1 MSEPEII
8 VRFTEADAARELRA
22 DARAGLT
29 DMPKWLHPKWFYDA
43 TGSELFEH
51 ITELPE
57 YYQTRAE
64 HAILQQRAP
73 DIAEITD
80 AGALV
85 ELGSGSSE
93 KTRLLLDALHKQQTL
108 RSYFPLDV
116 SGSALRTA
124 VDAIAVD
131 HPQLEVVGIV
141 EDFTAGLREL
151 PHGPDRLVAFLGGTL
166 GNLLPVERDAF
177 LGSVRA
183 ALAPGEWLLL
193 GTDLVKDPRRLVR
206 AYDDSRGVTAQF
218 NRNAL
223 RVLDRELGADFDPAE
238 FDHVAL
244 FDPDQEWVEMRL
256 AARRAQQ
263 VHISELG
270 LTVDFAAGEH
280 LRTEV
285 SAKFRER
292 RVRDELTAS
301 GFELLHWWTDPA
313 QDFALS
319 LARAR

>member
-8 VRFTEADAARELRA
+8 VRFTEDDAARELRA

-29 DMPKWLHPKWFYDA
+29 DRPKWLRPKWFYDA
-43 TGSELFEH
+43 VGSELFER

-64 HAILQQRAP
+64 HGILQQRAP
-73 DIAEITD
+73 DIAEITG

-93 KTRLLLDALHKQQTL
+93 KTRLLLDVLRKQETL

-116 SGSALRTA
+116 SGSALRAA
-124 VDAIAVD
+124 VDAIAAD
-131 HPQLEVVGIV
+131 HPQLEVIGIV
-141 EDFTAGLREL
+141 DDFTAGLDEL
-151 PHGPDRLVAFLGGTL
+151 PPGPDRLVAFLGGTL
-166 GNLLPVERDAF
+166 GNLLPAERHSF

-183 ALAPGEWLLL
+183 GLARGEWLLL
-193 GTDLVKDPRRLVR
+193 GTDLIKDPQRLVR
-206 AYDDSRGVTAQF
+206 AYDDSRGVTAEF

-244 FDPDQEWVEMRL
+244 FDPEQEWIEMRL

-263 VHISELG
+263 VHVAELG
-270 LTVDFAAGEH
+270 LTADFAAGEH

-285 SAKFRER
+285 
-292 RVRDELTAS
+292 
-301 GFELLHWWTDPA
+301 
-313 QDFALS
+313 
-319 LARAR
+319 

>member
-1 MSEPEII
+1 MTEPEII

-22 DARAGLT
+22 DARAGLS
-29 DMPKWLHPKWFYDA
+29 DQPKWLRPKWFYDA
-43 TGSELFEH
+43 TGSELFER

-64 HAILQQRAP
+64 HEILQRRAP
-73 DIAEITD
+73 DIAEITG

-93 KTRLLLDALHKQQTL
+93 KTRLLLDGLHKQQTL

-116 SGSALRTA
+116 SGSALRGA
-124 VDAIAVD
+124 VDVIAVD
-131 HPQLEVVGIV
+131 YPELDVVGIV
-141 EDFTAGLREL
+141 DDFTSGMHDL
-151 PHGPDRLVAFLGGTL
+151 PQGSGRLVAFLGGTL
-166 GNLLPVERDAF
+166 GNLLPAERAAF
-177 LGSVRA
+177 LDSVRA

-193 GTDLVKDPRRLVR
+193 GTDLVKDPQRLVR
-206 AYDDSRGVTAQF
+206 AYDDSRGVTAEF

-244 FDPDQEWVEMRL
+244 FDPEQEWIEMRL
-256 AARRAQQ
+256 SARRARQ
-263 VHISELG
+263 VHVPELG

-285 SAKFRER
+285 SAKFREQ
-292 RVRDELTAS
+292 RVRHELTES
-301 GFELLHWWTDPA
+301 GFDLLHWWTDPA